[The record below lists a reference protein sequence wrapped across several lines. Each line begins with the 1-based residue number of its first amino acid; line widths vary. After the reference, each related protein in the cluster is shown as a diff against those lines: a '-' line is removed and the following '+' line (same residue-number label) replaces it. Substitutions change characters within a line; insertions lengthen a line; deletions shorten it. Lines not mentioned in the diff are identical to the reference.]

1 MKLLTHL
8 RRSAKYAVYL
18 AFILVLI
25 TSIMYFI
32 NGVWTLPMLV
42 KGGRLLYMILVIVG
56 FALLYPFMGYQKR
69 SVPFNATQNKDEVER
84 VMLMCGYTLSHSEGD
99 RMVFR
104 SSKAFNR
111 LVLLYEDAITI
122 ETGTYSSEVSGPRR
136 EVVKVIYRMGT
147 FIN

>member
-8 RRSAKYAVYL
+8 RRSAKYSLYL
-18 AFILVLI
+18 VFILILI
-25 TSIMYFI
+25 TGIMYLF
-32 NGVWTLPMLV
+32 NGVWTLPMLI

-69 SVPFNATQNKDEVER
+69 SMPINATQNKDEVER
-84 VMLMCGYTLSHSEGD
+84 IMLMCGYKLVAAEGD
-99 RMVFR
+99 RMTFR
-104 SSKAFNR
+104 AARAFNR